1 FSGLMPVIVNGL
13 ISVWGTNICVYL
25 VDIVY
30 NKMRKVDGWENLRPY
45 EKQQFAEHLE
55 LCALLR
61 YNVCN
66 FLVPSLVAYAQ
77 YPFKLC
83 SNLMAVAGSGLL
95 ASLLPYS
102 PTFNDWFDTYNY
114 LAQNCELYRGD
125 WPCLRREKG
134 SIQVGPDNKL
144 YGNVYTRDQTN
155 DWPGILITDN
165 RDSRLFDE
173 ALVWD
178 SKVMPTIPVK
188 KRLLD
193 KHLGTC
199 LTQEEVDE
207 LCFQYGLELDD
218 VLIEKNETTG
228 VDEEIYKIEIPAN
241 RYDLLCVEG
250 LTRALLIFQNKLIK
264 VPSYKLSEAKP
275 LTIIVEKET
284 ANVRKYVVGAVLRDI
299 KLDADIYSSFIDLQD
314 KLHQNIGRKRT
325 LASIGTHDLDTIKGP
340 FKYCARKPE
349 EIIFKPLN
357 QNKEDKPLYPVI
369 YDSQGI
375 VCSLPPIINSDHSK
389 ITLNTKNIFIEA
401 TGTDLKKLEIVLD
414 TVVTIFSQYC
424 KEPFLVEPV
433 EIIDGKGSCVY
444 PKFKAWKGKVDV
456 KNMSRKIGIAPINV
470 DKAMQFLAKMSLTCS
485 NVEKN
490 ETQIEVKAPPT
501 RHDILHECDL
511 VEDLAL
517 AFGYNNIP
525 PLLPQS
531 NTVAEP
537 FNLNKL
543 SDQLRLQMAMSGW
556 TEIMNFA
563 LCSTEDV
570 GNKLRRPDFELKS
583 VVKIANPKTLEF
595 QVVRN
600 SLLPGILKTIS
611 NNKDMPLPLK
621 LFEVQDVVFID
632 NNKDTKCRNERHLAA
647 VFYSKTGAF
656 EIIHGLLDR
665 IMQMLNVNYIENTK
679 DFNGEIKGYKIQ
691 QKDDPTFFDGRCA
704 EIIYKNHSIGTF
716 GVLHPEVINS
726 FSLVNPCSAMEINI
740 EEFL

>member
-1 FSGLMPVIVNGL
+1 
-13 ISVWGTNICVYL
+13 
-25 VDIVY
+25 
-30 NKMRKVDGWENLRPY
+30 
-45 EKQQFAEHLE
+45 
-55 LCALLR
+55 
-61 YNVCN
+61 
-66 FLVPSLVAYAQ
+66 
-77 YPFKLC
+77 
-83 SNLMAVAGSGLL
+83 
-95 ASLLPYS
+95 
-102 PTFNDWFDTYNY
+102 
-114 LAQNCELYRGD
+114 
-125 WPCLRREKG
+125 
-134 SIQVGPDNKL
+134 
-144 YGNVYTRDQTN
+144 
-155 DWPGILITDN
+155 
-165 RDSRLFDE
+165 
-173 ALVWD
+173 
-178 SKVMPTIPVK
+178 MPTIAVK

-228 VDEEIYKIEIPAN
+228 LDEEIYKIEIPAN

-250 LTRALLIFQNKLIK
+250 LTRALLIFQNKIK
-264 VPSYKLSEAKP
+264 IPSYKLSEVKP

-284 ANVRKYVVGAVLRDI
+284 ANVRKFVVGAVLRDI

-357 QNKEDKPLYPVI
+357 QNKEFNGLELMEFYKESHLREYLPIIRDKPLYPVI

-433 EIIDGKGSCVY
+433 EIVDGKGSCVY

-470 DKAMQFLAKMSLTCS
+470 DKAMQFLAKMSLSCS

-490 ETQIEVKAPPT
+490 EAQIEVKAPPT

-570 GNKLRRPDFELKS
+570 GNKLRRPELELKS

-647 VFYSKTGAF
+647 VFYSKNGAF

-726 FSLVNPCSAMEINI
+726 FSLVNPCSAVEINI

>member
-1 FSGLMPVIVNGL
+1 
-13 ISVWGTNICVYL
+13 
-25 VDIVY
+25 
-30 NKMRKVDGWENLRPY
+30 
-45 EKQQFAEHLE
+45 
-55 LCALLR
+55 
-61 YNVCN
+61 
-66 FLVPSLVAYAQ
+66 
-77 YPFKLC
+77 
-83 SNLMAVAGSGLL
+83 
-95 ASLLPYS
+95 
-102 PTFNDWFDTYNY
+102 
-114 LAQNCELYRGD
+114 
-125 WPCLRREKG
+125 
-134 SIQVGPDNKL
+134 
-144 YGNVYTRDQTN
+144 
-155 DWPGILITDN
+155 
-165 RDSRLFDE
+165 
-173 ALVWD
+173 
-178 SKVMPTIPVK
+178 MPTIAVK

-250 LTRALLIFQNKLIK
+250 LTRALLIFQNKIK
-264 VPSYKLSEAKP
+264 IPSYKLSEVKP

-284 ANVRKYVVGAVLRDI
+284 ANVRKFVVGAVLRDI

-357 QNKEDKPLYPVI
+357 QNKEFNGLELMEFYKESHLREYLPIIRDKPLYPVI

-433 EIIDGKGSCVY
+433 EIVDGKVSCVY

-632 NNKDTKCRNERHLAA
+632 NTRDTKCRNERHLAA
-647 VFYSKTGAF
+647 VFYSKNGAF

>member
-1 FSGLMPVIVNGL
+1 
-13 ISVWGTNICVYL
+13 
-25 VDIVY
+25 
-30 NKMRKVDGWENLRPY
+30 
-45 EKQQFAEHLE
+45 
-55 LCALLR
+55 
-61 YNVCN
+61 
-66 FLVPSLVAYAQ
+66 
-77 YPFKLC
+77 
-83 SNLMAVAGSGLL
+83 
-95 ASLLPYS
+95 
-102 PTFNDWFDTYNY
+102 
-114 LAQNCELYRGD
+114 
-125 WPCLRREKG
+125 
-134 SIQVGPDNKL
+134 
-144 YGNVYTRDQTN
+144 
-155 DWPGILITDN
+155 
-165 RDSRLFDE
+165 
-173 ALVWD
+173 
-178 SKVMPTIPVK
+178 MPTISVK

-193 KHLGTC
+193 KHLGTS
-199 LTQEEVDE
+199 LTQGEVDE

-218 VLIEKNETTG
+218 VLTEKSETTG
-228 VDEEIYKIEIPAN
+228 VNEEIYKIEIPAN

-250 LTRALLIFQNKLIK
+250 LTRALLIFQKKIK
-264 VPSYKLSEAKP
+264 IPTYNLSEIKP
-275 LTIIVEKET
+275 LTIIVENET
-284 ANVRKYVVGAVLRDI
+284 AGIRKFVVGAVLRDI

-325 LASIGTHDLDTIKGP
+325 LASIGTHDLDTITGP

-357 QNKEDKPLYPVI
+357 QNKEFIGLELMEFYKESHLKEYLPIIKDKPLYPVI
-369 YDSQGI
+369 YDSKGI

-424 KEPFLVEPV
+424 KEPFMVEPV
-433 EIIDGKGSCVY
+433 EIVDGKSSCIY

-456 KNMSRKIGIAPINV
+456 KNMSRKIGITPIDVN
-470 DKAMQFLAKMSLTCS
+470 KAMELLAKMSLSCS
-485 NVEKN
+485 SVEKS

-517 AFGYNNIP
+517 AYGYNNIP

-570 GNKLRRPDFELKS
+570 GNKLRRPDFELKN

-632 NNKDTKCRNERHLAA
+632 NNQDTKCRNERHLAA
-647 VFYSKTGAF
+647 IFYSKNGAF

-665 IMQMLNVNYIENTK
+665 IMQMLNVKYINNKEEN
-679 DFNGEIKGYKIQ
+679 IKGYKIK